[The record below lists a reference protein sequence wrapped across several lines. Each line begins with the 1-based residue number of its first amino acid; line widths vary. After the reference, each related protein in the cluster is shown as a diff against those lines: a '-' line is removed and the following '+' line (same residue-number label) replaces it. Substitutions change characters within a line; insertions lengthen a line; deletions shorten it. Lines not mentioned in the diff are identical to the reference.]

1 MEVPMNKHIVVVSDL
16 HCGSEVALRSKPAN
30 KTQEGL
36 KAAWKDSIKWVEVRP
51 DLLIVNGDANDG
63 QDRKGLSIKENDV
76 PWQIEEAEELVKM
89 WNPKQVAVVEGS
101 AYHTGDTVQ
110 YERFLA
116 GYLDREGIPATF
128 HTKFRAKI
136 NGWFKLQA
144 RHKVGRSVV
153 PWGIH
158 TAPSRSQTNQVIN
171 AAIEAKSK
179 GAPIDWPHLS
189 IFSHVHYWS
198 YSESAQGAV
207 MTTPCWKAIGDR
219 YGDTQCDGHVDVGVV
234 HITVGNKGEW
244 SWRKRLYPA
253 RLESR
258 TVEL

>member
-1 MEVPMNKHIVVVSDL
+1 MEKNLVIVSDL
-16 HCGSEVALRSKPAN
+16 HCGSEVALRSTPQN
-30 KTQEGL
+30 KTQQGL
-36 KAAWKDSIKWVEVRP
+36 LSAWKDAIKWVGVAP

-63 QDRKGLSIKENDV
+63 QDRKGLSIKEHDV
-76 PWQIEEAEELVKM
+76 PWQIEEAEELIKM
-89 WNPKQVAVVEGS
+89 WAPKSVAVVEGS

-116 GYLDREGIPATF
+116 GYLGHSGINATF

-136 NGWFKLQA
+136 NGWFKMQA

-153 PWGIH
+153 PWGIY
-158 TAPSRSQTNQVIN
+158 TAPARGQTNQVIN
-171 AAIEAKSK
+171 AAIEAQYK
-179 GAPIDWPHLS
+179 GEPVDWPHLS

-207 MTTPCWKAIGDR
+207 MTTPCWKAVGDR
-219 YGDTQCDGHVDVGVV
+219 YGDTMCEGHVDIGVV
-234 HITVGNKGEW
+234 HIRVGKKGDW

-258 TVEL
+258 AVEV

>member
-1 MEVPMNKHIVVVSDL
+1 MHKNIVVVSDL
-16 HCGSEVALRSKPAN
+16 HCGSEVALRNHPVN
-30 KTQEGL
+30 VTQKKL
-36 KAAWKDSIKWVEVRP
+36 LAAWKDSIEWVGVEP

-76 PWQIEEAEELVKM
+76 PWQIEEAEALIKM
-89 WNPKQVAVVEGS
+89 WNPKQVVIVEGS

-116 GYLDREGIPATF
+116 GYLSRQGIP
-128 HTKFRAKI
+128 TKFYIKFNVRI

-144 RHKVGRSVV
+144 RHKIGRSVV

-171 AAIEAKSK
+171 AAVEARQE
-179 GAPIDWPHLS
+179 GEIVDWPSLS

-198 YSESAQGAV
+198 YSESAQGAA
-207 MTTPCWKAIGDR
+207 MTTPCWKALGDA
-219 YGDTQCDGHVDVGVV
+219 YGSRECDGHIDIGVV

-244 SWRKRLYPA
+244 SWRKKLYPA
-253 RLESR
+253 RMESR